1 VRFDGDVREWPPGRL
16 PFINCDIEVRTPMDE
31 QGRRVLLIE
40 ADEGRQQYL
49 QRFLREWGWEPVVR
63 KTVDEAMATL
73 ADTPYLFS
81 LLDLNLNGADGAEF
95 LRRLRAQGGD
105 PGPIVVLCNGSGTKR
120 TIEATVLGADDFVHP
135 PFSPDDLENA
145 IKQALSRP
153 RRVWCRAVDDSP
165 MARVEQEIALWRSPR
180 MQEVR
185 RIIHP
190 ASQVDVTVLIS
201 GETGTGKDVVARALH
216 YMSARHARP
225 FVKVNC
231 AAVPRDLLESEL
243 FGHERGAFTGAHQL
257 KIGKFEAADHGTIFL
272 DEIGDLDPDLQAKL
286 LHVLQDG
293 EFSRVGARS
302 TIRVDARV
310 LAATNQDLEQA
321 VAEGRFREDLYY
333 RLNVIRIELPP
344 LRERPEEIPLFAEF
358 FTQRYAKLY
367 QREVSPVPPE
377 MSQRLLQHR
386 YPGNVRE
393 LENIIKRMIVLG
405 DPFLARRD
413 TPVTDTADGIR
424 PGGSPAAA
432 LSLKEIG
439 RTAARAAEQEAIRRT
454 LEQTRWNRVKAA
466 KLLNISYRA
475 LLYKIKDASIGR
487 DPQVVGRA

>member
-1 VRFDGDVREWPPGRL
+1 
-16 PFINCDIEVRTPMDE
+16 
-31 QGRRVLLIE
+31 
-40 ADEGRQQYL
+40 
-49 QRFLREWGWEPVVR
+49 
-63 KTVDEAMATL
+63 
-73 ADTPYLFS
+73 
-81 LLDLNLNGADGAEF
+81 
-95 LRRLRAQGGD
+95 
-105 PGPIVVLCNGSGTKR
+105 
-120 TIEATVLGADDFVHP
+120 
-135 PFSPDDLENA
+135 
-145 IKQALSRP
+145 
-153 RRVWCRAVDDSP
+153 
-165 MARVEQEIALWRSPR
+165 
-180 MQEVR
+180 VR

-190 ASQVDVTVLIS
+190 AAQVDVTVLIS

-216 YMSARHARP
+216 YLSARHSRP

-293 EFSRVGARS
+293 EFSRVGGRS

-310 LAATNQDLEQA
+310 LAATNQNLEQA

-367 QREVSPVPPE
+367 QREAAPLAPE
-377 MSQRLLQHR
+377 MIQRLLQHR

-393 LENIIKRMIVLG
+393 LENIIKRMMVLG
-405 DPFLARRD
+405 EPFLTRLDA
-413 TPVTDTADGIR
+413 
-424 PGGSPAAA
+424 PAAQPAEGPRAGRPLEVA
-432 LSLKEIG
+432 LSLKDIG
-439 RTAARAAEQEAIRRT
+439 RTAARSAEESAIRRA

-475 LLYKIKDASIGR
+475 LLYKIKDASIDR
-487 DPQVVGRA
+487 DPRPVGRS